1 MAETAPS
8 GRPIVPLADASVFQ
22 EVAQIDAYRRLNF
35 LPRWTSRYDWLK
47 DLKTKPV
54 EVLLVMREPGVVR
67 LLPWSPEGE
76 RVQRLY
82 EEIAAREEADD
93 QLESLRLIQD
103 GYGRLLIDAEHR
115 PYLGDA
121 ALAHLGL
128 PLERGTRSSVYV
140 VLYPRCILIMSQ
152 SVRNAKI
159 IRTDNDSLDGY
170 PS

>member
-8 GRPIVPLADASVFQ
+8 GRPLVPPAEAPVFQ
-22 EVAQIDAYRRLNF
+22 EVAQVDAYRRLNF

-47 DLKTKPV
+47 HLKTKPV
-54 EVLLVMREPGVVR
+54 EVLLIMREPGIVR
-67 LLPWSPEGE
+67 LLPWLPEGE
-76 RVQRLY
+76 RLQRLY
-82 EEIAAREEADD
+82 EEVAAQEEAED

-128 PLERGTRSSVYV
+128 PLERGIRSSVYV
-140 VLYPRCILIMSQ
+140 VLYPRWISIMSQ
-152 SVRNAKI
+152 ELRNAKTI
-159 IRTDNDSLDGY
+159 QAGNGVLDAY